1 MSELSDLC
9 LFFLAIAKCGLMTGL
24 LPGGIFLAFFC
35 PRAAKFFCPLA
46 IGKEYRIV
54 GYHTGDFVGEV
65 EGVDRTFARVRVI
78 DPMRPRPRVKDR
90 CSFPEC
96 VRKDFHKGDHEFVR
110 VREGALIEV
119 SWESAKWI
127 PVIEQVPGAA
137 QLAKSNR
144 DGMMPNPSYRAT
156 SPPRKEWRHA

>member
-1 MSELSDLC
+1 MSYFGS
-9 LFFLAIAKCGLMTGL
+9 
-24 LPGGIFLAFFC
+24 
-35 PRAAKFFCPLA
+35 RVKFFCPLS
-46 IGKEYRIV
+46 IGKEYRVV

-78 DPMRPRPRVKDR
+78 DPLRPRPRIKDR

-96 VRKDFHKGDHEFVR
+96 VRKDFHGGDHEFVR

-127 PVIEQVPGAA
+127 PVKPSSGGRAVSQCSD
-137 QLAKSNR
+137 L
-144 DGMMPNPSYRAT
+144 MPTPLNRAT

>member
-1 MSELSDLC
+1 MSYFGS
-9 LFFLAIAKCGLMTGL
+9 
-24 LPGGIFLAFFC
+24 
-35 PRAAKFFCPLA
+35 RVKFFCPLS
-46 IGKEYRIV
+46 IGTEYRVV

-65 EGVDRTFARVRVI
+65 LSVDRTFARVRVI

-96 VRKDFHKGDHEFVR
+96 VRKDFHEGDHEFVR
-110 VREGALIEV
+110 VRKGALVEV

-127 PVIEQVPGAA
+127 LVEPSSGGG
-137 QLAKSNR
+137 QLAMIENR
-144 DGMMPNPSYRAT
+144 PNTSVFDRAT